1 MKRYRAKAEYYDA
14 EIAHHAMLE
23 QDVPFFLGHL
33 PKRRQSVLELAVG
46 TGRAAIPIA
55 QAGHRV
61 VGIDYAMDML
71 ELAKQKRDAV
81 GLDDRQLSLVRCD
94 LLSFDLKQSF
104 DWICLFFNTLLA
116 FTTLEELD
124 AVLKNVRRHLKSRG
138 RFWLDVFQPNLQ
150 LIAEPSSKNL
160 DPCTFYV
167 PALDRRIMKTTTV
180 KRDAARQTQ
189 RVTFHYT
196 WFDARGIEHRERTE
210 FAMTFMFPRELQ
222 LLLERNGLRILQ
234 FYGNYDGSHLNADSP
249 RMIVCCGHLDRT
261 HAER

>member
-1 MKRYRAKAEYYDA
+1 MKRYRANAEYYDA
-14 EIAHHAMLE
+14 ECAHHAMLE

-61 VGIDYAMDML
+61 VGIDYAKEML
-71 ELAKQKRDAV
+71 ALAEQKRDAV
-81 GLDDRQLSLVRCD
+81 GLGKRQLSLVHGD
-94 LLSFDLKQSF
+94 LLSFDLNSSF
-104 DWICLFFNTLLA
+104 DWVCLFFNTLLS

-124 AVLKNVRRHLKSRG
+124 AVLQNARRHLKPRG
-138 RFWLDVFQPNLQ
+138 KFWLDVFQPNLQ
-150 LIAEPSSKNL
+150 LIAEPTSANL

-180 KRDAARQTQ
+180 KRDAARQVQ
-189 RVTFHYT
+189 RVTYHYT
-196 WFDARGIEHRERTE
+196 WFGPSGVEHRQRTE

-222 LLLERNGLRILQ
+222 LVLERNGLEIEH
-234 FYGNYDGSHLNADSP
+234 FYGNYNGSALNADSP
-249 RMIVCCGHLDRT
+249 RMIVCCRKQQS
-261 HAER
+261 